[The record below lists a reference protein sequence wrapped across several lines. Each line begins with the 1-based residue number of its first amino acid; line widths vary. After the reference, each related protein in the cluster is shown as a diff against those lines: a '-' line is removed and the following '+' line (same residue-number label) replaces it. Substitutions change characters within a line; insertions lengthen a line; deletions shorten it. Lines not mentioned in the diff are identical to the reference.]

1 MKIIDCFTFYNEVD
15 MLKYRLEVLNDVV
28 DHFVIVEATHTHV
41 GGEKM
46 MYFEQNKEIFEPY
59 MSKII
64 YIVVDDFQYEQSNI
78 NIGNG
83 EQWKNEIHQRNCIKR
98 GLDLIDL
105 NPDDAITITDL
116 DEIPDPNTLQ
126 KIKNGEIIVDVNIL
140 EQDLYYYNL
149 NTIYHGKWYHPKILT
164 FNRFSTLGLECNDIR
179 FHNSCPVI
187 KSGGWHL
194 SYFGDAHFIKN
205 KLQNFTHQEYN
216 NDFFTNTD
224 YINAKMQEGTD
235 LYNRS
240 TEQFNR
246 VSISNN
252 LYLPPLADILLKK
265 YITF

>member
-1 MKIIDCFTFYNEVD
+1 
-15 MLKYRLEVLNDVV
+15 MLKYRLEALKDVV
-28 DHFVIVEATHTHV
+28 DHFVIVEAMHTHV

-64 YIVVDDFQYEQSNI
+64 HIVVDDFQYKQPNI
-78 NIGNG
+78 NIANG
-83 EQWKNEIHQRNCIKR
+83 EQWKNEIYQRNCIKR

-105 NPDDAITITDL
+105 NPDDVITITDL

-126 KIKNGEIIVDVNIL
+126 KIKNGEIVVDVNIL

-149 NTIYHGKWYHPKILT
+149 NTIYHGKWHHPKIIT
-164 FNRFSTLGLECNDIR
+164 FNIFSSLGLECNDIR
-179 FHNSCPVI
+179 FHSCPVI
-187 KSGGWHL
+187 KNGGWHL

-205 KLQNFTHQEYN
+205 KIQHCLHTELNLEWFAN
-216 NDFFTNTD
+216 
-224 YINAKMQEGTD
+224 INHINSKMHEGTD

-240 TEQFNR
+240 SVQFNR